1 MIQLR
6 RGALPL
12 VAALAVLAVPQAGNS
27 RSDVRSSAASEAT
40 DVLLAFDTT
49 GSMGPSIAAAQHDA
63 ETIVS
68 AVGGFAPNSRFAVA
82 SFRDRF
88 YPGGSYT
95 LVTSMTP
102 SKAAV
107 SAAIGKLKAV
117 DTLDASKDTPAEAYN
132 LLFHK
137 SYTDGRIGWRAGARK
152 IVIVIGDAEPHSA
165 GADGLAGCV
174 DKTHDWDGL
183 TTTHELA
190 AMRAAKRTLIMIRQ
204 AETATTSL
212 ACYSTL
218 ASLAY
223 EGGAARNGGS
233 TDIASPVLALVK
245 QAFAPFSITP
255 QLARAIAGRTNG
267 LTVRLANP
275 NSFPIQISGLSL
287 GLPSGVS
294 YVPGSATGTLPKPTV
309 QGGSLTWQFAAP
321 LLPFHVVTGHIVLRF
336 GNATATAARL
346 TSRVTATAPDGR
358 PIALQATALVRL
370 VRHGRKVTVVA
381 SGSRGAVSI
390 QGTLTSVL
398 SSGRKATGSGSLVL
412 RSSGGK
418 AVTVRSVSARATAVG
433 APTSL
438 AFRVVVTRSSGF
450 PACLKGA
457 GGTLRVVD
465 SDALARNL
473 GTRDSLALILPAGCG
488 GVQRFTDAAS
498 AVRLSI
504 KLGFS

>member
-27 RSDVRSSAASEAT
+27 RSDVRSSAAAEAT

-49 GSMGPSIAAAQHDA
+49 GSMAPSIAAAQHDA

-82 SFRDRF
+82 SFRDRY

-107 SAAIGKLKAV
+107 STAIGKLKAV
-117 DTLDASKDTPAEAYN
+117 GTLDASKDTPAEAYN

-190 AMRAAKRTLIMIRQ
+190 GMRAAKRTLIMIRQ
-204 AETATTSL
+204 AQTATTSL

-223 EGGAARNGGS
+223 EGGSARNGGT

-287 GLPSGVS
+287 GLPGGVS

-309 QGGSLTWQFAAP
+309 QGGSLTWQLAAP

-336 GNATATAARL
+336 HNATAARL

-358 PIALQATALVRL
+358 PIGLQATALVRL
-370 VRHGRKVTVVA
+370 VRQARKVTVAA
-381 SGSRGAVSI
+381 SGNRGAVSI
-390 QGTLTSVL
+390 QGTLTSAL
-398 SSGRKATGSGSLVL
+398 SSGHKAPGSGSLVL

-438 AFRVVVTRSSGF
+438 ALRVVVTRSSGF

-488 GVQRFTDAAS
+488 GAQRFTDAAS